1 MKDPLRLL
9 IDGVEVTDVEKFKVA
24 PAYTYHKPQ
33 IPLTLP
39 VRCFLPFEA

>member
-9 IDGVEVTDVEKFKVA
+9 IDGVEITDVSKFKVVPVYTNSK
-24 PAYTYHKPQ
+24 PAL
-33 IPLTLP
+33 PLTLP